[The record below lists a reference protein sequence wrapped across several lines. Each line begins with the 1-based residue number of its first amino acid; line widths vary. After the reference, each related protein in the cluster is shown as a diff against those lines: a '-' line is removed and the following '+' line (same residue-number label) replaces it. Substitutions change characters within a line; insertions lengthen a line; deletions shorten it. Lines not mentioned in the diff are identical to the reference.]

1 MLVLTHSQVRE
12 LLPMRA
18 CMKVVSDALGDL
30 ARGAGSQ
37 PLRSEIVLPDRQG
50 VLAWMPGS
58 LAGGKPFGVKIL
70 SVIDNAAK
78 MGLDSHQG
86 GVMIFD
92 PDTGSPLA
100 LLEAGAITAVR
111 TAAVSAVATDVLARP
126 DAATLAILGTGTQAL
141 SHVEA
146 MLEVRSIESIR
157 VWSRNPETVE
167 IFAEEQAERYGVRI
181 EAAADVKSAAAG
193 ADVICTT
200 TSARKPILFGDMLD
214 DGVHINAVGASVP
227 TWRELDIG
235 VVQCSKLFTDRR
247 ESLENEAG
255 EYRLALEEGLIDS
268 DHLQAELGEVLIGA
282 HPGRT
287 SDGEITLFRSL
298 GLAVEDIA
306 AAHLVYRRAV
316 ERGIGTEVDLA
327 G

>member
-12 LLPMRA
+12 LLPIRE
-18 CMKVVSDALGDL
+18 CMDAVAEALGDL
-30 ARGAGSQ
+30 ARGGGSQ
-37 PLRSEIVLPDRQG
+37 PLRSELVLPDRQG
-50 VLAWMPGS
+50 VLVWMPGS
-58 LAGGKPFGVKIL
+58 LASGRPFGVKIL

-92 PDTGSPLA
+92 PDSGSPLA

-111 TAAVSAVATDVLARP
+111 TAAVSAVATDMLARP

-141 SHVEA
+141 SHIGA
-146 MLEVRSIESIR
+146 MLEVRPFESIR

-167 IFAEEQAERYGVRI
+167 AFVEEQAERFGVRI

-200 TSARKPILFGDMLD
+200 TAARQPILFGDMLD
-214 DGVHINAVGASVP
+214 DGVHINAVGASAQ
-227 TWRELDIG
+227 TWRELDTG
-235 VVQCSKLFTDRR
+235 VVHRSKLFTDRR

-255 EYRLALEEGLIDS
+255 EYRLALEQGLIDS

-282 HPGRT
+282 HPGRA

-298 GLAVEDIA
+298 GLAVEDVA
-306 AAHLVYRRAV
+306 AGWLVYQRAL
-316 ERGIGTEVDLA
+316 EHGGGTRVDL
-327 G
+327 GG